1 MYKHIL
7 IMTFLLLTSSFKLEA
22 ANVVERTVVT
32 DTFSVNSP
40 KGGIM
45 VKVSYPAA
53 GIKVKDKVVLW
64 SNHPRDNALIDETLD
79 GDVTISVVLRK
90 ALLDS
95 GYVNI
100 EYLGRNDSIIYSGHK
115 FCSTSV
121 KTRAD
126 DFKYVIGAMR
136 KRQEFKS
143 KHFILAGCSFGATV
157 NGVTYL
163 ECPKSVYALLQVS
176 PVAISPKESWETQK
190 VRNYFAYDQPAAL
203 DIFAFHCSQAYLD
216 STINKLSSLDSHYL
230 LDVNG
235 SGYFKYMKEHV
246 DTLYSF
252 ITKYENMDSIYKH
265 LESYISNNWQK
276 EDSVTKE
283 LYKNKYDEYYKVQAH
298 CMTPEQI
305 IARLLNPEDIYPKI
319 KCPVLGVFGTE
330 DVYLDYA
337 TENSAMQS
345 LLRKGGNNQYTS
357 LVFEGY
363 DHQISKQVK
372 HNHTGKYFIEDFV
385 IEKIMKWISSI

>member
-1 MYKHIL
+1 MEIYRKIL
-7 IMTFLLLTSSFKLEA
+7 IITFLLLTSSFKLEA
-22 ANVVERTVVT
+22 AHVVERTVVT

-40 KGGIM
+40 KGGIK

-64 SNHPRDNALIDETLD
+64 SNHPRNNTLIDETLD
-79 GDVTISVVLRK
+79 DDVTIGIVLRK

-100 EYLGRNDSIIYSGHK
+100 EYLGRNDSVIYSGHK
-115 FCSTSV
+115 FCSTSI

-126 DFKYVIGAMR
+126 DFNYVIDAMR

-143 KHFILAGCSFGATV
+143 KHFILVGCSFGTMV
-157 NGVTYL
+157 NGITYL

-176 PVAISPKESWETQK
+176 PVAVSPKENWETQK
-190 VRNYFAYDQPAAL
+190 IKRYFAYDQPTAW

-216 STINKLSSLDSHYL
+216 STINKLSSLDSHYI
-230 LDVNG
+230 LDENG

-246 DTLYSF
+246 NTLLAF
-252 ITKYENMDSIYKH
+252 IWKYKNMDSIYKH
-265 LESYISNNWQK
+265 LESYIRNNWQK
-276 EDSVTKE
+276 EDSATKE
-283 LYKNKYDEYYKVQAH
+283 LYKNKYDAYYKVQAH

-305 IARLLNPEDIYPKI
+305 INNLLNPEDIYREI

-330 DVYLDYA
+330 DISDYA
-337 TENSAMQS
+337 REDSVMQS
-345 LLRKGGNNQYTS
+345 LLKKGRNNQYTS
-357 LVFEGY
+357 FVFEGY

-372 HNHTGKYFIEDFV
+372 HTDNHFVEDSV
-385 IEKIMKWISSI
+385 IEKIMKWVASI

>member
-1 MYKHIL
+1 MNRKIL
-7 IMTFLLLTSSFKLEA
+7 IIVCLLLISSFKLEA
-22 ANVVERTVVT
+22 KRVSERIIVT

-40 KGGIM
+40 KGGIK
-45 VKVSYPAA
+45 VKVSYPAS
-53 GIKVKDKVVLW
+53 GIKVKDNVVLW
-64 SNHPRDNALIDETLD
+64 SNHPRNNTFIDETLD
-79 GDVTISVVLRK
+79 GEVNISVVLRK

-100 EYLGRNDSIIYSGHK
+100 EYLGRNDSVIYSGHK
-115 FCSTSV
+115 FCSTSI

-126 DFKYVIGAMR
+126 DFKYVIDAMR

-143 KHFILAGCSFGATV
+143 KHFILAGCSFGAMV

-176 PVAISPKESWETQK
+176 PAATSPKEFWETQK
-190 VRNYFAYDQPAAL
+190 TKRYYAYDEPYA
-203 DIFAFHCSQAYLD
+203 FAFHCSQAYLD
-216 STINKLSSLDSHYL
+216 STINKLSSLDSHYI
-230 LDVNG
+230 LDLNG

-246 DTLYSF
+246 DTLLSL
-252 ITKYENMDSIYKH
+252 IWKYENMDSIYKH

-305 IARLLNPEDIYPKI
+305 IGHLLNPEDIYPKI
-319 KCPVLGVFGTE
+319 KCPVLDVFGTE
-330 DVYLDYA
+330 DIYLDYA

-345 LLRKGGNNQYTS
+345 LLKKGGNNQYTS
-357 LVFEGY
+357 FVFEGY

>member
-1 MYKHIL
+1 MYRNIL
-7 IMTFLLLTSSFKLEA
+7 IITFLLLTSPFKLEA
-22 ANVVERTVVT
+22 ANVVERIVVT

-40 KGGIM
+40 KGGIK

-53 GIKVKDKVVLW
+53 GIKVKDKIVLW
-64 SNHPRDNALIDETLD
+64 SSHPTDNTFIDETLD
-79 GDVTISVVLRK
+79 GDVNISVVLRK

-100 EYLGRNDSIIYSGHK
+100 EYLGRNDSVIYSGHK
-115 FCSTSV
+115 FCSTSI

-126 DFKYVIGAMR
+126 DFKYVIDAMR

-143 KHFILAGCSFGATV
+143 KHFILVGCSFGTMV
-157 NGVTYL
+157 NGITYL

-176 PVAISPKESWETQK
+176 PVAVSPKENWETQK
-190 VRNYFAYDQPAAL
+190 IKRYFAYDQPTAW

-216 STINKLSSLDSHYL
+216 STINKLSSLDSHYI
-230 LDVNG
+230 LDENG

-246 DTLYSF
+246 NTLLAF
-252 ITKYENMDSIYKH
+252 IWKYKNMDSIYKH
-265 LESYISNNWQK
+265 LESYIRNNWQK
-276 EDSVTKE
+276 EDSATKE
-283 LYKNKYDEYYKVQAH
+283 LYKNKYDAYYKVQAH

-305 IARLLNPEDIYPKI
+305 ISNLLNPDDIYPKI
-319 KCPVLGVFGTE
+319 KCPVLGVFGTR
-330 DVYLDYA
+330 DIYIDYA
-337 TENSAMQS
+337 KEDSAMQS
-345 LLRKGGNNQYTS
+345 LLKKGGNNQYTS

-372 HNHTGKYFIEDFV
+372 HKDNHFVEDSV
-385 IEKIMKWISSI
+385 IEKIMKWVASI

>member
-1 MYKHIL
+1 MYRNIL
-7 IMTFLLLTSSFKLEA
+7 IITFLLLTSPFKLEA
-22 ANVVERTVVT
+22 ANVVERIVVT

-40 KGGIM
+40 KGGIK

-64 SNHPRDNALIDETLD
+64 SNHPRNNTLIDETLD
-79 GDVTISVVLRK
+79 DDVTISIVLRK

-100 EYLGRNDSIIYSGHK
+100 EYLGRNDSVIYSGHK
-115 FCSTSV
+115 FCSTSI

-126 DFKYVIGAMR
+126 DFRYVIDAMR
-136 KRQEFKS
+136 KRKELKS
-143 KHFILAGCSFGATV
+143 KHFILAGCSFGAMV
-157 NGVTYL
+157 NGMTYL
-163 ECPKSVYALLQVS
+163 KCPKSIYALLQVS
-176 PVAISPKESWETQK
+176 PGATSPKEHWETQK
-190 VRNYFAYDQPAAL
+190 VKNYFAYDQQAAW

-216 STINKLSSLDSHYL
+216 STINKLSSLDSHYI

-235 SGYFKYMKEHV
+235 SGYFKYMKEHF

-252 ITKYENMDSIYKH
+252 IGKYKNMDSIYKH
-265 LESYISNNWQK
+265 LESYIRNNWQK
-276 EDSVTKE
+276 EDFATKE
-283 LYKNKYDEYYKVQAH
+283 LYKNKYDAYYKVQAH

-305 IARLLNPEDIYPKI
+305 ISNLLNPDDIYPKI
-319 KCPVLGVFGTE
+319 KCPVLGVFGTR
-330 DVYLDYA
+330 DIYIDYA
-337 TENSAMQS
+337 KEDSAMQS
-345 LLRKGGNNQYTS
+345 LLKKGGNNQYTS

-372 HNHTGKYFIEDFV
+372 HKDNHFVEDSV
-385 IEKIMKWISSI
+385 IEKIMKWVASI